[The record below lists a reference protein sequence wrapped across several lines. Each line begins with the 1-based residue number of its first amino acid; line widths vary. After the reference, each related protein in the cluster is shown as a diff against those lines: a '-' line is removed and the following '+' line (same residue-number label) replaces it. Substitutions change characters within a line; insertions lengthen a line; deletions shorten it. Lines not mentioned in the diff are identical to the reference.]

1 MKKTLAAAVIAA
13 FLPSVSYAATL
24 NFPSD
29 TPIAS
34 ITIPDYWGTKGMQ
47 EQHGPELQAIIAS
60 LKPAE

>member
-1 MKKTLAAAVIAA
+1 M
-13 FLPSVSYAATL
+13 

-34 ITIPDYWGTKGMQ
+34 ITITDYWGTKGMQ